1 MSALPAPVVS
11 ILLPIRNGGATLDR
25 ALDSL
30 TTQTFPNWECVVVD
44 DGSDDDTPARLAA
57 KAAEDARIRP
67 VRLAASGIVGALHAA
82 LAAASPHTPYLARMD
97 ADDVCRPHRLARQI
111 AFLEAHPEVDL
122 AGCLVGFGGDPI
134 RAGGFARHVAWLNSL
149 ITPEAVALARF
160 RDAPLAHPSVCFRRT
175 LPEKYGFY
183 AEGPFPEDYEL
194 WLRWLEAGAVMAKVP
209 EVLLDWNDSPGRLTR
224 TDSRYSREAFAAVRT
239 RYLAR
244 HLAACNPAH
253 PDLTVWGAGR
263 VSRALAFPLREH
275 GIRIRALVDVD
286 PRKIGNRIAGIP
298 VVGRDAL
305 PRPGQGFVAVFL
317 TAHGA
322 AEEAAAFLRAGG
334 RKEGR
339 DFLLCA

>member
-1 MSALPAPVVS
+1 MSALSSPTVS
-11 ILLPIRNGGATLDR
+11 VLLPVRNGGASLDR
-25 ALDSL
+25 ALASL
-30 TTQTFPNWECVVVD
+30 AAQTFPDWECVVVD
-44 DGSDDDTPARLAA
+44 DGSSDDTPSRLAA
-57 KAAEDARIRP
+57 WAVRDARIRP

-111 AFLEAHPEVDL
+111 AFLEAHPEIDL
-122 AGCLVGFGGDPI
+122 AGCLVGFGGDPV
-134 RAGGFARHVAWLNSL
+134 RAGGFARHVAWLNTL
-149 ITPEAVALARF
+149 IVPEALALARF

-175 LPEKYGFY
+175 LPERYGFY
-183 AEGPFPEDYEL
+183 VDGPFPEDYEL

-224 TDSRYSREAFAAVRT
+224 THPRYSREAFAEIRA

-244 HLAACNPAH
+244 YLAARVPAFS
-253 PDLTVWGAGR
+253 DITVWGAGR
-263 VSRALAFPLREH
+263 VSRALAFPLRKY

-286 PRKIGNRIAGIP
+286 PCKIGNRIAGIP
-298 VVGRDAL
+298 VLGREAL

-322 AEEAAAFLRAGG
+322 AEEAAAFLCAGG
-334 RKEGR
+334 YEEGR